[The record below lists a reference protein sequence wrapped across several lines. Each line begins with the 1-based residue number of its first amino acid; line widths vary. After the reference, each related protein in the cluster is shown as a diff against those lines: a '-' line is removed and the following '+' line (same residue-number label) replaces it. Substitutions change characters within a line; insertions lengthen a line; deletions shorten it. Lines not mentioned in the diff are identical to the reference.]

1 LIFIRCCNILIV
13 GVPDKAEIT
22 PFEPDPGNAGV
33 GSGDTKTIIRAISY
47 VRAKGYGSFYLLT
60 SMPSDGHN
68 EA

>member
-1 LIFIRCCNILIV
+1 
-13 GVPDKAEIT
+13 VPDKAEIT